1 MRSPYLHL
9 TLIRTLYLLSFLTE
23 CFVSC
28 FVFLYISVYVARK
41 QVCFGL
47 EMFKRAGAQ
56 VVSATWLGLTSW
68 ARVGRANLFLYKF
81 CSGINIYKS
90 TLFWKKIPLL
100 LMRPNGSKLSR
111 NNSTST
117 CFYDSN
123 RDCFKITQFKVPP
136 AVLCGISGG
145 SEPLKLHTFRHL
157 KTFKK

>member
-23 CFVSC
+23 CFVFS
-28 FVFLYISVYVARK
+28 SVS
-41 QVCFGL
+41 
-47 EMFKRAGAQ
+47 FKRAGAQ
-56 VVSATWLGLTSW
+56 VVSASWLGLTSW

-81 CSGINIYKS
+81 CSGINICKS

-136 AVLCGISGG
+136 AVLCGNRGWSK
-145 SEPLKLHTFRHL
+145 PLKLYTFRHL
-157 KTFKK
+157 KTFKAQIRIGEVHRYLA